1 MQAVKPKGDG
11 VMQAVK
17 RDCNA
22 PFTHNLNAWLRGRQ
36 SIDLN
41 PIDLNRTDRQTWLNR
56 LVQRY

>member
-1 MQAVKPKGDG
+1 
-11 VMQAVK
+11 MQAVK

-41 PIDLNRTDRQTWLNR
+41 PFDLNRTDRQTDMAKSTRSTL
-56 LVQRY
+56 LI